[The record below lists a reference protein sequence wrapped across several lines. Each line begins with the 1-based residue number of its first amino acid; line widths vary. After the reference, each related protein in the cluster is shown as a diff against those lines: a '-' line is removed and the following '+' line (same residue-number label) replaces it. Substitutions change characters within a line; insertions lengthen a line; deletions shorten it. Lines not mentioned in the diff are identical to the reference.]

1 MCGLL
6 LFIPVYFATGSLT
19 GFYPADA
26 FAKAISSPE
35 AVGLTLGLLVMLFV
49 AGMFQ
54 ILGTAVTSS
63 MTRNLWITSFRG
75 PAVWIIALATYYI
88 AGNGGPNSIGEPWF
102 IPGSFIILTGVI
114 IIFVGVRIYYYTG
127 TIQCGRGVKT
137 IDETDQE
144 NSDNGARD
152 DSQDIWV

>member
-6 LFIPVYFATGSLT
+6 IFIPVYFATSSLT
-19 GFYPADA
+19 GFNPVDA
-26 FAKAISSPE
+26 FEKAVSSPE
-35 AVGLTLGLLVMLFV
+35 AVGLTLGLLVMLFI

-75 PAVWIIALATYYI
+75 PAVWIIALATFYI
-88 AGNGGPNSIGEPWF
+88 AGNGGPNSIGEPWY

-114 IIFVGVRIYYYTG
+114 VIFVGVRIYYYTG
-127 TIQCGRGVKT
+127 NIRCDRGTKAL
-137 IDETDQE
+137 DETDQE
-144 NSDNGARD
+144 ISADGARD